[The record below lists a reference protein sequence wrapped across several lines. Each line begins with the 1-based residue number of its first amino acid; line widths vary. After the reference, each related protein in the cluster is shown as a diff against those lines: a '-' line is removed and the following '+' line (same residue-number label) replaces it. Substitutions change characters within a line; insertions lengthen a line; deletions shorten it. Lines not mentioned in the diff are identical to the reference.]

1 MIVYLGDVYYR
12 ELEPSTYP
20 VRATITQ
27 VSNSNQPNMSN
38 TEVGVKTALGVVLR
52 GVRYLG
58 SRAAKEA
65 EELVDALPR
74 SPSDIVPAGRRL
86 CDKLADSDST
96 NY

>member
-27 VSNSNQPNMSN
+27 VSNSNQPSMSN
-38 TEVGVKTALGVVLR
+38 TEVGVKSALGVVLR

-58 SRAAKEA
+58 KRAAQEVQ
-65 EELVDALPR
+65 ELVDILPR
-74 SPSDIVPAGRRL
+74 SPSDIVPSGKRL
-86 CDKLADSDST
+86 RDKLANADRT
-96 NY
+96 KY

>member
-27 VSNSNQPNMSN
+27 VSNSNQPSVSN
-38 TEVGVKTALGVVLR
+38 TQGRVRSALGVGLR
-52 GVRYLG
+52 GVEYLG
-58 SRAAKEA
+58 QRAT
-65 EELVDALPR
+65 EELQVILLTPLQIAE
-74 SPSDIVPAGRRL
+74 
-86 CDKLADSDST
+86 KLAEADNT

>member
-12 ELEPSTYP
+12 ELEPSTYS

-27 VSNSNQPNMSN
+27 VSNSNQPSMSN
-38 TEVGVKTALGVVLR
+38 TEVGIKSALGVVLR

-58 SRAAKEA
+58 SRAAKEV
-65 EELVDALPR
+65 EELVDVLPR
-74 SPSDIVPAGRRL
+74 SPSDIIPSGKRL
-86 CDKLADSDST
+86 RDKLADADST